1 MRVCG
6 CDCAHARLSTCVC
19 ICACDASF
27 LSVVKGKTVQTSEGK
42 VLDNLQGSEQ
52 RVEKTDPVVDGC
64 TVVGVMTISSLEGS
78 SQDVR
83 VSLLVDN
90 PHSSSAPSI
99 KYQSGVTEYRFLP
112 STNPYAT

>member
-19 ICACDASF
+19 ICACDALF

-64 TVVGVMTISSLEGS
+64 TVVGVMTTSSLEGILPRCEG
-78 SQDVR
+78 VT
-83 VSLLVDN
+83 VSGSTPTAPVPLVL
-90 PHSSSAPSI
+90 SI
-99 KYQSGVTEYRFLP
+99 KAG
-112 STNPYAT
+112 